1 MQSVRRLHRRVGR
14 KREGA
19 FLIEGPVALR
29 EAAEA
34 GYPLREV
41 YATPEARSSLPADLG
56 VPAFE
61 VTEGVLKVM
70 SEAVTP
76 QGVVA
81 VAEMRPA
88 SIFDVAAGDLVVLLA
103 EVRDP
108 GNAGT
113 LIRSAEAAGAA
124 GIVFADGSVD
134 PFGPKTVRA
143 AAGSLFRLPIVR
155 DLSLVDAVAALKE
168 AGHRVIGADATSP
181 THADEANLGGKI
193 TFVLGNEAWGVPAD
207 AAGLLDATV
216 GIRMPGPTESLNVAV
231 AGSILLFE
239 AVRRRS

>member
-1 MQSVRRLHRRVGR
+1 M
-14 KREGA
+14 
-19 FLIEGPVALR
+19 ALR
-29 EAAEA
+29 EAVEA
-34 GYPLREV
+34 GYRLREV
-41 YATPEARSSLPADLG
+41 FVTAEARPDLPLGIG
-56 VPAFE
+56 VPTFE
-61 VTEGVLKVM
+61 VTDGVLKVM

-81 VAEMRPA
+81 VAEMQA
-88 SIFDVAAGDLVVLLA
+88 GSLFDVAKGDLVVVLA

-113 LIRSAEAAGAA
+113 LIRSAEAAGAS

-155 DLSLVDAVAALKE
+155 DVSLGDAVTVLRD
-168 AGHRVIGADATSP
+168 AGHRILGADATSP
-181 THADEANLGGKI
+181 QHVDEVELGERI
-193 TFVLGNEAWGVPAD
+193 TFVLGNEAWGVPAS
-207 AAGLLDATV
+207 AAELLDATV

-239 AVRRRS
+239 AVRRR

>member
-1 MQSVRRLHRRVGR
+1 MT
-14 KREGA
+14 A
-19 FLIEGPVALR
+19 
-29 EAAEA
+29 
-34 GYPLREV
+34 
-41 YATPEARSSLPADLG
+41 EARSALPDELG
-56 VPAFE
+56 VPTFE
-61 VTEGVLKVM
+61 VSDAVLKVM
-70 SEAVTP
+70 SEATTP

-81 VAEMRPA
+81 VAEMRP
-88 SIFDVAAGDLVVLLA
+88 SSLFDVAEGDLVVVLA

-134 PFGPKTVRA
+134 PYGPKTVRA

-155 DLSLVDAVAALKE
+155 DVSLSDAVEVLKE
-168 AGHRVIGADATSP
+168 AGHRVLGADATSP
-181 THADEANLGGKI
+181 RHVDEVDLGGRI
-193 TFVLGNEAWGVPAD
+193 AFVLGNEAWGVPAG
-207 AAGLLDATV
+207 ASALLDETV

-239 AVRRRS
+239 AVRRRSR

>member
-1 MQSVRRLHRRVGR
+1 
-14 KREGA
+14 
-19 FLIEGPVALR
+19 
-29 EAAEA
+29 
-34 GYPLREV
+34 LREV
-41 YATPEARSSLPADLG
+41 FVTEEARAALPGDLG
-56 VPAFE
+56 VPSFD
-61 VTEGVLKVM
+61 VTDGVLKVM

-81 VAEMRPA
+81 VAEMRSA
-88 SIFDVAAGDLVVLLA
+88 SIFDVASGDLVVVLA

-124 GIVFADGSVD
+124 GIVFTDGSVD
-134 PFGPKTVRA
+134 PYSPKTVRA
-143 AAGSLFRLPIVR
+143 AAGSLFRLPVVR
-155 DLSLVDAVAALKE
+155 DLSLADAAAALRE
-168 AGHRVIGADATSP
+168 AGHSVIGADATSP
-181 THADEANLGGKI
+181 TLVDEIDLDGHI
-193 TFVLGNEAWGVPAD
+193 TFVLGNEAWGVPAG
-207 AAGLLDATV
+207 AAALLDATV

>member
-1 MQSVRRLHRRVGR
+1 
-14 KREGA
+14 
-19 FLIEGPVALR
+19 
-29 EAAEA
+29 
-34 GYPLREV
+34 LREV
-41 YATPEARSSLPADLG
+41 FVTPEVRSSLAPDLG
-56 VPAFE
+56 VPVFD
-61 VTEGVLKVM
+61 VTEAVLKVM

-88 SIFDVAAGDLVVLLA
+88 SVFDVAGGDLVVVLA

-124 GIVFADGSVD
+124 GIVFTDGSVD
-134 PFGPKTVRA
+134 PYAPKTVRA

-155 DLSLVDAVAALKE
+155 DVSLRDAVGALRE
-168 AGHRVIGADATSP
+168 AGHRILGADATSP
-181 THADEANLGGKI
+181 SHIDEIELPGRL
-193 TFVLGNEAWGVPAD
+193 TFVLGNEAWGVPPD
-207 AAGLLDATV
+207 AAELLDETV

-239 AVRRRS
+239 AIRRRS